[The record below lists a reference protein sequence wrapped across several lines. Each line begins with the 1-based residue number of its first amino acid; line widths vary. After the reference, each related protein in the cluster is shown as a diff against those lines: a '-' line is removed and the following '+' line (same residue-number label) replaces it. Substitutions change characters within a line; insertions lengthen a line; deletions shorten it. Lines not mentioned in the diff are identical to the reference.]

1 MYFNN
6 LIFPLHHYTGSVDY
20 AEILSESVSLSP
32 IQNVS
37 CINITVHNDYTI
49 EDVEFF
55 YVIFESNDE
64 AVYFTNNIT
73 SVIIQDQTIG

>member
-1 MYFNN
+1 M
-6 LIFPLHHYTGSVDY
+6 DY
-20 AEILSESVSLSP
+20 AEIFGESILLSP

-37 CINITVHNDYTI
+37 CMNITVHNDYTI

-64 AVYFTNNIT
+64 AVYFINDIT
-73 SVIIQDQTIG
+73 PVSIQDQTIG